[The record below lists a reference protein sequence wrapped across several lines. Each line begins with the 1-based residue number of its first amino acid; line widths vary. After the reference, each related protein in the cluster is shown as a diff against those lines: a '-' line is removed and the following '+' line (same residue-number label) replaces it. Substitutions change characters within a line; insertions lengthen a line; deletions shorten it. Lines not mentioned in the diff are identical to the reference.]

1 MPGFS
6 SDRISGRKPNLN
18 IKLDTRLQLKIL
30 KHIQSKNEQLLI
42 QTFNMQSFSTL
53 IFYVRLQIQFYNVY
67 AYDFITIKHSG
78 HS

>member
-18 IKLDTRLQLKIL
+18 IKLDTRLKLKIL